1 MFEWRWN
8 EVKYMIGWQGND
20 NVPLRILLFL
30 FDEVFDLQNGN
41 QWARKRIFPMLRE
54 LLRAMYGDV
63 FNRKIVDS
71 VAALTSSEQV
81 AEYIKVIK

>member
-1 MFEWRWN
+1 M
-8 EVKYMIGWQGND
+8 
-20 NVPLRILLFL
+20 PLRILLFL
-30 FDEVFDLQNGN
+30 IDEVFELQNGN
-41 QWARKRIFPMLRE
+41 QWARKRIFSMLRE